1 MGTAS
6 ASESISGRS
15 SPSLRRSRRV
25 PMSWARRGCARGQ
38 PSRPLRPVPL
48 GLLASLHTQPS
59 AASIRGGGPSG
70 SESPSDTF
78 PNPRAAPPS
87 PTPVRTPRNKHGGH
101 ASAFFAGCCFQRGGA
116 VERHGVTST
125 LADLGK
131 SANSSKLL
139 LWKTST

>member
-59 AASIRGGGPSG
+59 AASIRGGPSG

-78 PNPRAAPPS
+78 PIPRAAPTPP
-87 PTPVRTPRNKHGGH
+87 PTPGAPPATNTADTLLLFLRDVVF
-101 ASAFFAGCCFQRGGA
+101 SGGA